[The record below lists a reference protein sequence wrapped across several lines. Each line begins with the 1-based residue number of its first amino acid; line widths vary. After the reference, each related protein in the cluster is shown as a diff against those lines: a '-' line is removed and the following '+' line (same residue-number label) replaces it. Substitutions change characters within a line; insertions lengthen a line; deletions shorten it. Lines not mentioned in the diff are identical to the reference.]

1 MRVKRTDRALAG
13 FRSGQIR
20 SDAKVRLKM
29 KKALVLTAAVFLA
42 GSGIALAQ
50 DRVLVEVPQAARDYV
65 IANPSEPVVI
75 EGEISDGYVL
85 PDAIAV
91 HPIPDNPDFG
101 YIYVNGEPVIVSM
114 QNRRVVYYAEGPNAG
129 PPVPTEIVTYIET
142 NPVDPVVIEGG
153 IAEGTIIPQDV
164 PLVAVPDQPAYSY
177 VYVEDRPALIDTQTR
192 RVVWVK

>member
-1 MRVKRTDRALAG
+1 
-13 FRSGQIR
+13 
-20 SDAKVRLKM
+20 M